1 MKGEIKINLNNHH
14 LKAIQTTKNY
24 YKNLIAT
31 ETDKEKILIYEA
43 MIEDLSE
50 VEQKILAEDNVLLDE
65 LEKGE

>member
-1 MKGEIKINLNNHH
+1 MHLDNQRLQAIK
-14 LKAIQTTKNY
+14 TTKNY